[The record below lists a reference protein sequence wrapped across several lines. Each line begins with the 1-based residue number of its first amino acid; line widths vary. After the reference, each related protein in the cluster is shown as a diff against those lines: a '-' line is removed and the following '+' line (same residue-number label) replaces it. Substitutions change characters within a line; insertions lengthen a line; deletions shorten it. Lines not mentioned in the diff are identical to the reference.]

1 MFDEDKILSDLK
13 ALLGKEFYLTEFCK
27 SNKYNFDEFTKYF
40 FVLDEEEKINF
51 SLTKK
56 GGIRLVHVLGE
67 SPNENQVQDVE
78 YNFPKDIELYNLTI
92 FGASLEIN
100 LRIEFDKC
108 MADEKQVEKLKGMS
122 EDEITQYLEK
132 RAKFFAEENREEL
145 KRIEQEKKALA
156 AKKLEQEER
165 ELKKS
170 KLTPSEKKK
179 LEEMHRGPFKRE
191 IKKIKKS
198 DIDEDE
204 RKRKISIER
213 QRNYLRYGVSETNKE
228 RLQRIEKEREQERLK
243 KNEEYKLRLQYR
255 KENVSNFSVGEVFFG
270 EVVKV
275 LPFGCFVDIGASDG
289 FINISN
295 LSNEDK
301 KKFANKFV
309 LGKKIKCE
317 IVNIDLEKG
326 NIDLIPTTKNMTKD
340 PTKFEQKQTS
350 IPKTITKNLT
360 KETTKPKP
368 NKTSIRKQKDNAKS
382 IEQENLLLEKEKKEH
397 ERIDTVLE
405 NIIESGGKDTM
416 KFFTR
421 FITKNIKENNSEW
434 SLTIPRN
441 KKNTIRLYNNSL
453 DGSYINDKG
462 LMVVLMTPDEKSSAD
477 LKYLVDKHV
486 SPKDRQGKYTK
497 VPKAIPLFM
506 TYDELK
512 GTKKILYGGYC
523 DFFEEAKMTG
533 ANKWKKTHSA
543 YAIDRLSKILSL
555 ELSQPGYLNEK

>member
-1 MFDEDKILSDLK
+1 MDKSVVLENLSK
-13 ALLGKEFYLTEFCK
+13 LLGKEFRIDDFCKTYNFEKKEFIKLFFQLEDGGDIEFALTE
-27 SNKYNFDEFTKYF
+27 NKA
-40 FVLDEEEKINF
+40 
-51 SLTKK
+51 
-56 GGIRLVHVLGE
+56 IRLISVQGKQIR
-67 SPNENQVQDVE
+67 NQDIQEDIYV
-78 YNFPKDIELYNLTI
+78 FPKDIDLFNLTL
-92 FGASLEIN
+92 FATSLEIE

-108 MADEKQVEKLKGMS
+108 MSNNEQIEKLKKMS
-122 EDEITQYLEK
+122 EEEIKEYLQK
-132 RAKFFAEENREEL
+132 RADFFAEENRNDL
-145 KRIEQEKKALA
+145 KQIEQEKKALA

-228 RLQRIEKEREQERLK
+228 RFQRIEKEREQERLK

-523 DFFEEAKMTG
+523 DFFEEARMTG

-543 YAIDRLSKILSL
+543 YAINRLSKILSL
-555 ELSQPGYLNEK
+555 ELSQPEYLNEK

>member
-1 MFDEDKILSDLK
+1 MSKKLDLVKI
-13 ALLGKEFYLTEFCK
+13 
-27 SNKYNFDEFTKYF
+27 
-40 FVLDEEEKINF
+40 
-51 SLTKK
+51 
-56 GGIRLVHVLGE
+56 
-67 SPNENQVQDVE
+67 
-78 YNFPKDIELYNLTI
+78 
-92 FGASLEIN
+92 
-100 LRIEFDKC
+100 
-108 MADEKQVEKLKGMS
+108 
-122 EDEITQYLEK
+122 
-132 RAKFFAEENREEL
+132 
-145 KRIEQEKKALA
+145 KKALKDFSVERDWEKFHNPKNLSMA
-156 AKKLEQEER
+156 LSVEVSELVEIFQWVNDGGENIAIKERNKIEE
-165 ELKKS
+165 
-170 KLTPSEKKK
+170 
-179 LEEMHRGPFKRE
+179 E
-191 IKKIKKS
+191 IA
-198 DIDEDE
+198 DIF
-204 RKRKISIER
+204 
-213 QRNYLRYGVSETNKE
+213 NYLV
-228 RLQRIEKEREQERLK
+228 
-243 KNEEYKLRLQYR
+243 KL
-255 KENVSNFSVGEVFFG
+255 
-270 EVVKV
+270 
-275 LPFGCFVDIGASDG
+275 VDILD
-289 FINISN
+289 
-295 LSNEDK
+295 
-301 KKFANKFV
+301 
-309 LGKKIKCE
+309 
-317 IVNIDLEKG
+317 IDLEKG

-512 GTKKILYGGYC
+512 GTKKYYTEDIGIFL
-523 DFFEEAKMTG
+523 KRQ
-533 ANKWKKTHSA
+533 KTSH
-543 YAIDRLSKILSL
+543 
-555 ELSQPGYLNEK
+555 